1 MMRNAPAIA
10 LACAGLAPV
19 AHAQTASQALDSSW
33 VRACAEATP
42 GTAFYERCEEILN
55 AGPGSGTRRSAAAV
69 GNNLEIFASQGR
81 LMMAMAKA
89 RARAAARAHAK
100 ANEGEGDNFA
110 AADADA
116 EAQTEVLAQGA
127 HWALLGSASFA
138 DVERS
143 DTGFERGYDDS
154 ASTFLLGFDYRW
166 NAHWTGL
173 LTAQREKRDIDFQ
186 NGSGGMDADTDM
198 LSAALAYNGDR
209 GFFASLALSAG
220 RTDTRLRREIEY
232 TLVLNAGQPNE
243 STKTIRSRG
252 QSDNGSSMRG
262 AQFDLG
268 WERASGAWT
277 FRYGGDASWQQTQ
290 VERIAENNDVG
301 LDFLIFR
308 QEVTSLQAGAGV
320 EVARTVSS
328 ARGVWQPYA
337 RLRWRHEF
345 ADDPR
350 RVFGAFRGGLN
361 VFRLSFVTGEPDRNF
376 GEFGLG
382 VVGVFTH
389 GWQAYAGWQRSF
401 GNSRFEENR
410 FDFGWRKEF

>member
-1 MMRNAPAIA
+1 MFTRISLLA
-10 LACAGLAPV
+10 LGAALLAPP
-19 AHAQTASQALDSSW
+19 ALAQTASQALDSSW
-33 VRACAEATP
+33 VSACAGATP
-42 GTAFYERCEEILN
+42 GTAFYDRCQEILN

-69 GNNLEIFASQGR
+69 GNNLEIFAAQGR

-89 RARAAARAHAK
+89 RARAAAK
-100 ANEGEGDNFA
+100 ANTKANDGEGDNFA
-110 AADADA
+110 AAADADA
-116 EAQTEVLAQGA
+116 QTQVLAEGA
-127 HWALLGSASFA
+127 RWALLGSASFA
-138 DVERS
+138 DVERR

-186 NGSGGMDADTDM
+186 NGSGGMDADTDT
-198 LSAALAYNGDR
+198 LSAALAYNGDS

-220 RTDTRLRREIEY
+220 HTDTQLRREIEY

-243 STKTIRSRG
+243 SSKTIRSRG
-252 QSDNGSSMRG
+252 QSDNASSMRG

-277 FRYGGDASWQQTQ
+277 FRYGGDASWQKTQ
-290 VERIAENNDVG
+290 VERIAENNDIG
-301 LDFLIFR
+301 LDFLILR

-320 EVARTVSS
+320 ELARTVSS

-350 RVFGAFRGGLN
+350 RVFGAFRGGGN

-401 GNSRFEENR
+401 GNSQFEENR